1 MKAMVRIITA
11 AAFLA
16 IIVGGSAL
24 DSKST
29 IVPAL
34 MILPALAWLGLIVLV
49 NARCHPRGRRHHL

>member
-1 MKAMVRIITA
+1 MKAIVRIITA

-49 NARCHPRGRRHHL
+49 NARCHPR